1 MEWVH
6 TWDRTGLAEDNTETV
21 TFGSEES
28 HEDRRKDWQLLHVN
42 NLPSS
47 PGIFYEQYTRA
58 ISCTTYAGGGG
69 DLTLRH

>member
-1 MEWVH
+1 VAVKSLKRKDE
-6 TWDRTGLAEDNTETV
+6 RTGNY
-21 TFGSEES
+21 
-28 HEDRRKDWQLLHVN
+28 LHVN
-42 NLPSS
+42 NLFSS